1 MKHSNHS
8 IEGGAFRSDSRYDV
22 TDNFELTHLV
32 LSQIILHKHQ
42 ETKGH
47 LHYNVDEVYFFQ
59 FGDGMIEIDGTKTMV
74 QAGDIVQVHAGKF
87 HKVINLGQTDLVFHT
102 VYNR

>member
-1 MKHSNHS
+1 MKYSNYT
-8 IEGGAFRSDSRYDV
+8 IEGSEHRSDSRYDV
-22 TDNFELTHLV
+22 TDNFELTNLV

-59 FGDGMIEIDGTKTMV
+59 FGDGMIEIDNVKTFV
-74 QAGDIVQVHAGKF
+74 QAGSIVLVPSGKF